1 MRKPKIKRKYLRL
14 SEETNALD
22 YLKRAYSYIRQVEAD
37 ILAWKWVI
45 LTLHGALYG
54 FAICACQGT
63 NPDNVTYKTKKGI
76 KKLISFDKALKRCQ
90 DPNWMKM
97 TIMSKHLKL
106 TNQQRESISKLKHRF
121 RNAFEHYIPTG
132 WSIEI
137 HGMPQI
143 TIDVLEVIRFLALE
157 TGNYIHLNQTQKKQI
172 KSIVY
177 QSKRLLK
184 NSKLYK
190 ETKLLT
196 S

>member
-1 MRKPKIKRKYLRL
+1 MRKSRIKPKYLRL

-22 YLKRAYSYIRQVEAD
+22 YLERAYSYIQQVEGD
-37 ILAWKWVI
+37 ILAWKWVV
-45 LTLHGALYG
+45 LALHGALYG
-54 FAICACQGT
+54 FAICACRGT

-76 KKLISFDKALKRCQ
+76 ERLISFNEALKRCQ
-90 DPNWMKM
+90 NPNWMNM

-106 TNQQRESISKLKHRF
+106 TDQQRESISKLKRRF
-121 RNAFEHYIPTG
+121 RDAFEHYIPKG
-132 WSIEI
+132 WSIEA

-143 TIDVLEVIRFLALE
+143 TIDVLEVIRFLALD
-157 TGNYIHLNQTQKKQI
+157 TGNYVHLNQTQKKRI

-177 QSKRLLK
+177 QSKRLLR